1 MKIDETIMT
10 GENRNARRKVRPS
23 ENLSTANPALTGL
36 GSNLGLHGESSAPN
50 RLCHGTARLSVF
62 PIS

>member
-1 MKIDETIMT
+1 MTIYEMMMT
-10 GENRNARRKVRPS
+10 GGNRNTLRKACRG

-50 RLCHGTARLSVF
+50 RLNHGTTRLSVF
-62 PIS
+62 LVF